1 MSVIMQNWLKKKRTF
16 SGKSYHANG
25 KIIID
30 DTVRHWVSL
39 LIFVIRYDFKLPP
52 VQHDFCAVFNV
63 F

>member
-1 MSVIMQNWLKKKRTF
+1 VSDYIGQVKKIRF

-25 KIIID
+25 EVIID

-39 LIFVIRYDFKLPP
+39 LIFVIRDDFKFPP
-52 VQHDFCAVFNV
+52 VQHDFCAAFNV